1 LKIESIDIHDFRC
14 FKDVSIKLGSKVTVI
29 AGHNATG
36 KSTILA
42 LLGHCAELKVSA
54 GRPILQKQFRTEL
67 SEIIKASPEF
77 DERCSCAY
85 TINFYEDDVED
96 EKVSFR
102 VGWWDDGK
110 RFRMI
115 PRKST
120 RRNKEKK
127 IEWPTLYLGLSRLYP
142 VGESELE
149 LKSGHAIPD
158 EIIKDIYQDYKTI
171 LSLRDEPVD
180 HAKLILKGT
189 AKQTVGIKTERYD
202 AIANSAGQDNLG
214 QILLAVMSFK
224 KLKKEMGES
233 WKGGL
238 LLIDEVDA
246 TLHPIAQIRL
256 LDYLNS
262 YAKSL
267 GIQVVCTTHSLSLL
281 EYVCSKT
288 AHNKT
293 DEINN
298 YELVYLTTHNEYL
311 EVLKQPDYE
320 DIRYDM
326 LVMSGYTP
334 NSRKITVYLED
345 DEARWV
351 FSKLCRDYLFRL
363 HLPQISLGWEEY
375 LSLYVQDYQHF
386 KDVIF
391 VVDGDISDKKIED
404 KLGGIDASNII
415 RLPGNKSP
423 EQILYEFLNNL
434 DGRSDLYLELSA
446 VGITKRYIQERGPDS
461 YNRLAVQRERNKQW
475 FKDHKDML
483 ENVYPYW
490 EKENIDIVESF
501 RQKFV
506 ETFNKV
512 SQRAAVKKTKYTP
525 LSNI

>member
-1 LKIESIDIHDFRC
+1 MKIHGIDIHNFRC
-14 FKDVSIKLGSKVTVI
+14 FRNVSIKLGSKVTVI

-54 GRPILQKQFRTEL
+54 GRPILEKQFRTEL

-77 DERCSCAY
+77 DERCPCAY
-85 TINFYEDDVED
+85 TINFFGDDLED

-102 VGWWDDGK
+102 VGWWDEGK

-115 PRKST
+115 PRKSP
-120 RRNKEKK
+120 RRNTEKK

-149 LKSGHAIPD
+149 LKSGHTIPD
-158 EIIKDIYQDYKTI
+158 EIIKDIYHDYKSI

-180 HAKLILKGT
+180 HAKIILKGT

-224 KLKKEMGES
+224 KLKEEMGES

-256 LDYLNS
+256 MEYLFS

-281 EYVCSKT
+281 EYMCNKT
-288 AHNKT
+288 AHNKA
-293 DEINN
+293 DEISN

-311 EVLKQPDYE
+311 EVFKQPDYE

-326 LVMSGYTP
+326 LVMSSYTP
-334 NSRKITVYLED
+334 NSRRVTVYLED
-345 DEARWV
+345 DEARWM

-363 HLPQISLGWEEY
+363 HLPQISLGWEQY

-391 VVDGDISDKKIED
+391 VIDGDISDKEIEK
-404 KLGGIDASNII
+404 KLSGRDASNII
-415 RLPGNKSP
+415 RLPGDKSP
-423 EQILYEFLNNL
+423 EQILYEFLKNL
-434 DGRSDLYLELSA
+434 DGRSDLYGELSA
-446 VGITKRYIQERGPDS
+446 SGVNKRYIEERGPDS
-461 YNRLAVQRERNKQW
+461 YNKLTVQRERNKQW
-475 FKDHKDML
+475 FKDHKSML
-483 ENVYPYW
+483 EFVYSYW
-490 EKENIDIVESF
+490 EKENIDIIESF

-506 ETFNKV
+506 EVFNKI
-512 SQRAAVKKTKYTP
+512 SKRAAVGKMKYRP
-525 LSNI
+525 LSSI